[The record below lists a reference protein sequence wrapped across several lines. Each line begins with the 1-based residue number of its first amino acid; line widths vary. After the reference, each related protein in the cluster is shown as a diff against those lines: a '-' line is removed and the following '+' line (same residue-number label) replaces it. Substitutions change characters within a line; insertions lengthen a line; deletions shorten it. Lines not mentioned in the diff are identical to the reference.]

1 MRSLLFV
8 PADAPRK
15 LEKALGSGAD
25 ALILDLEDSVAA
37 SGKETA
43 RRHAAAFLAGLG
55 DRAGAPL
62 LYLRVNG
69 LATGLADDDL
79 AAVMPGRPDGIV
91 LPKAVL
97 GQDVDALAARLA
109 VHEAEIGIADGATRI
124 LPIVTET
131 ARAVLALFGASR
143 GSDRLS
149 GLAWGAEDLSAD
161 LGAETNRDGSGA
173 WTGPYRLAR
182 DLTLLA
188 AAAVE
193 VDAIDTVQAAY
204 RDLDGLDRAC
214 REARRDGF
222 SAKMAIHPA
231 QVPVINAAFSPTQA
245 ELAEAR
251 AVVAAFAAAPG
262 AGAIGLAGEM
272 LDRPHLRRAER
283 LLARRERA
291 AGRP

>member
-79 AAVMPGRPDGIV
+79 AAVMPGQPDGIV

-143 GSDRLS
+143 GSARLS

-204 RDLDGLDRAC
+204 RDLDSLDRAC